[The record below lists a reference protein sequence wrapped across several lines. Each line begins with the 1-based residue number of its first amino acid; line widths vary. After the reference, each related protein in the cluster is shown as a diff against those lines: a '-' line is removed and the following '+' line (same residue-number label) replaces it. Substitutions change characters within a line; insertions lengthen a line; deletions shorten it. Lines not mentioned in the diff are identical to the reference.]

1 MSCGFFVYFN
11 LTGAIGPETNNVLG
25 SIAVVLLYIKLF
37 YWLRIYKSFSA
48 FIRMIQE
55 IVVDIK
61 VFSVMLFL
69 CLAGF
74 ANIMMILNNN
84 RDLTGQSAI
93 YDNYVG
99 FGPANALIHAYLTG
113 LGDFN
118 KDNYALQDDNG
129 NMATGDNNVITWI
142 FFLGA
147 TFLVQ
152 LVFMNMLIAMM
163 GESFG
168 RISGI
173 LEQST
178 LKECCVMMNDHI
190 WLLDFAEQFKKKRY
204 ILWLTPGGAQAQGS
218 AVERQLTQL
227 RAYVEE
233 RAMQTDAATQRQ
245 ISNLDEKLAEVH
257 ALCEEKE
264 AIGEDDEDYVET
276 DTDIMKRQLED
287 LTEKIDMLC
296 EKMSAKAESE

>member
-1 MSCGFFVYFN
+1 M
-11 LTGAIGPETNNVLG
+11 
-25 SIAVVLLYIKLF
+25 
-37 YWLRIYKSFSA
+37 
-48 FIRMIQE
+48 
-55 IVVDIK
+55 
-61 VFSVMLFL
+61 
-69 CLAGF
+69 
-74 ANIMMILNNN
+74 
-84 RDLTGQSAI
+84 
-93 YDNYVG
+93 
-99 FGPANALIHAYLTG
+99 
-113 LGDFN
+113 
-118 KDNYALQDDNG
+118 
-129 NMATGDNNVITWI
+129 TGDNNVTTWI

-204 ILWLTPGGAQAQGS
+204 ILWLTPGGEQKQGS

-233 RAMQTDAATQRQ
+233 RAMQSDAATQRQ
-245 ISNLDEKLAEVH
+245 LSVLDEKIAEVH

-264 AIGEDDEDYVET
+264 AVAEDDEDYVET
-276 DTDIMKRQLED
+276 DADIMKRQLED
-287 LTEKIDMLC
+287 LTEKINMLV
-296 EKMSAKAESE
+296 EKM